1 MTDWNEGYVHDIN
14 YTHGFYRELTPA
26 LLNLGLTLAGLESP
40 AIDRPF
46 NYCELGSGQGVS
58 ANILAAANPNGQF
71 WATDFNPSHAAGA
84 AQLAVSGGLTNIRF
98 LDKSFQEFLAMD
110 TPQFDY
116 ITLHG
121 IYSWI
126 SPESR
131 KAIVDVIASKL
142 RVGGVVYISYNTLPG
157 WAAAMPLRQLL
168 SDFSDGK
175 EERSERR
182 IERALGFA
190 EKLREI
196 KAGYF
201 ADSPKIGQRLDRMK
215 GMSRAYLAHEYLN
228 RHWTPFYFTDVAHEL
243 AAAKLTFAASA
254 HIGDHMDNVAL
265 PQPAQA
271 LLNEIADPVRR
282 QQARDYVVNQ
292 QFRRDV
298 FIKGAVPINQVQRG
312 SALSATRIA
321 LMKSKDKISLEVPF
335 PVGVCKLRP
344 EIYTPILEQLTSG
357 PKTLAELIQAL
368 APQKI
373 DQGSIVQA
381 AMVLAGTGDVAP
393 ALGAQQEAQ
402 CRQQAERFNT
412 AMLQRATTSGEIY
425 YLASPV
431 IGSGV
436 PVTRLEMLM
445 LLAVRSKTDPARFV
459 WQSVAPQGVRMMVEG
474 KRLYTEEENLT
485 EIGKRAEEF
494 KVERLPLLKGL
505 GIS

>member
-1 MTDWNEGYVHDIN
+1 LADWNEGYVHDIT

-26 LLNLGLTLAGLESP
+26 LLNFALTLSGVESP
-40 AIDRPF
+40 GLDRPF

-84 AQLAVSGGLTNIRF
+84 AQMASAGGLTNLRC
-98 LDKSFQEFLAMD
+98 LDKSFQEFLAAD

-131 KAIVDVIASKL
+131 QAIVDVIAAKL

-182 IERALGFA
+182 VEKALAFA
-190 EKLREI
+190 DKLREI

-215 GMSRAYLAHEYLN
+215 TMSRAYLAHEYLN
-228 RHWTPFYFTDVAHEL
+228 QYWTPFYFTDVAREL
-243 AAAKLTFAASA
+243 AAAKLSFAASA
-254 HIGDHMDNVAL
+254 HVGDHMDNVAL

-271 LLNEIADPVRR
+271 LLNEITDPVRR

-298 FIKGAVPINQVQRG
+298 FIKGAVPINPVQRG
-312 SALSATRIA
+312 AILGATRLA
-321 LMKSKDKISLEVPF
+321 LMKPKDKVSLEVPF

-344 EIYTPILEQLTSG
+344 EIYNPILEQLSTG
-357 PKTLAELIQAL
+357 PKTLGELVQAL

-373 DQGSIVQA
+373 DQGGIMQA
-381 AMVLAGTGDVAP
+381 AMVLVGTGDAAP
-393 ALGAQQEAQ
+393 ALSPQQEAQ
-402 CRQQAERFNT
+402 RRQQTERFNM
-412 AMLQRATTSGEIY
+412 ALMQRALTSGEVN

-436 PVTRLEMLM
+436 PVARLEALM
-445 LLAVRSKTDPARFV
+445 LLAQHRKADPVRFV
-459 WQSVAPQGVRMMVEG
+459 WQAIGSQGIRMMVEG
-474 KRLYTEEENLT
+474 KRLETEEENLT
-485 EIGKRAEEF
+485 ELAKRYEEF
-494 KVERLPLLKGL
+494 KTERLPLLNGL
-505 GIS
+505 GIN

>member
-1 MTDWNEGYVHDIN
+1 MADWNEGYVHDIT

-26 LLNLGLTLAGLESP
+26 LLNFGLALAGMESP
-40 AIDRPF
+40 GLDRPF

-58 ANILAAANPNGQF
+58 TNILAASNPNGQF

-84 AQLAVSGGLTNIRF
+84 AQLASAGGLTNIRC

-131 KAIVDVIASKL
+131 KAIVDVMAAKL

-182 IERALGFA
+182 VEKALAFA
-190 EKLREI
+190 DKLREI

-215 GMSRAYLAHEYLN
+215 TMSRAYLAHEYLN
-228 RHWTPFYFTDVAHEL
+228 QYWTPFYFTDVAREL
-243 AAAKLTFAASA
+243 AAAKLSFAASA

-265 PQPAQA
+265 PKDAQT
-271 LLNEIADPVRR
+271 LLGEIADPVRK

-298 FIKGAVPINQVQRG
+298 FIKGAVPINPVQRG
-312 SALSATRIA
+312 AILGQTRIA
-321 LMKSKDKISLEVPF
+321 LTKQKDKVSLEVPF

-344 EIYTPILEQLTSG
+344 EVYNPILEQLAAG
-357 PKTLAELIQAL
+357 PKTLAELVQAV
-368 APQKI
+368 APHKI
-373 DQGSIVQA
+373 DQAGVMQA
-381 AMVLAGTGDVAP
+381 AMVLVGTGDAAP
-393 ALGAQQEAQ
+393 ALSAQQEAQ
-402 CRQQAERFNT
+402 RKQQTERFN
-412 AMLQRATTSGEIY
+412 ASLMQRALSGGEINY
-425 YLASPV
+425 MASPV

-436 PVTRLEMLM
+436 PVSRLEALM
-445 LLAVRSKTDPARFV
+445 LLAQRRNVDLARFV
-459 WQSVAPQGVRMMVEG
+459 WQAIAPQGIRLTVEG
-474 KRLYTEEENLT
+474 KRLDTEEENLT
-485 EIGKRAEEF
+485 ELAKRAEEF
-494 KVERLPLLKGL
+494 KTERLPLLQGL
-505 GIS
+505 GVS

>member
-1 MTDWNEGYVHDIN
+1 MADWNDGYVHDIA

-26 LLNLGLTLAGLESP
+26 LLNFGLTLAGFEHP

-46 NYCELGSGQGVS
+46 TYCELGSGQGVS
-58 ANILAAANPNGQF
+58 ANILAAANPDGEF

-84 AQLAVSGGLTNIRF
+84 AQLAASGKLTNIHC
-98 LDKSFQEFLAMD
+98 LDKSFREFLATD
-110 TPQFDY
+110 APQFDY

-142 RVGGVVYISYNTLPG
+142 RVGGVVYISYNTQPG
-157 WAAAMPLRQLL
+157 WSAAMPLRQLL

-182 IERALGFA
+182 VERAIAFA

-201 ADSPKIGQRLDRMK
+201 SDNPKVGQRLDRIK

-228 RHWTPFYFTDVAHEL
+228 QHWSPFYFTDVAHDL
-243 AAAKLTFAASA
+243 AAAKLSFVASA
-254 HIGDHMDNVAL
+254 HVGDQMDDVAL
-265 PQPAQA
+265 PQPARA
-271 LLNEIADPVRR
+271 LLNEITDPVRR

-292 QFRRDV
+292 QFRRDI
-298 FIKGAVPINQVQRG
+298 FIKGAVPINQVRRG
-312 SALSATRIA
+312 AALGATRIA
-321 LMKSKDKISLEVPF
+321 LMKPKDKVSLEVAF

-344 EIYTPILEQLTSG
+344 EVYTPILEQLATG
-357 PKTLAELIQAL
+357 PKTLGELVLAL

-373 DQGSIVQA
+373 EQASVAQA
-381 AMVLAGTGDVAP
+381 AMVLVGTGDVAP
-393 ALGAQQEAQ
+393 ALSVQQEEQ
-402 CRQQAERFNT
+402 RRTQTERFNV
-412 AMLQRATTSGEIY
+412 ALLERATNSGEIS
-425 YLASPV
+425 YLSSPV

-436 PVTRLEMLM
+436 AVSRLEMLI
-445 LLAVRSKTDPARFV
+445 LLALRRKADPVRFV
-459 WQSVAPQGVRMMVEG
+459 WQSFASQGVRMLVDG
-474 KRLYTEEENLT
+474 KRLNTEEENLT
-485 EIGKRAEEF
+485 EIGKRLEEF
-494 KVERLPLLKGL
+494 KSERIPLLQHL